1 MPLTLFV
8 CACLAVVGAGAW
20 FFIIQTEIPSHHITS
35 QEPTP
40 ATVTQEVAPVKPT
53 TIVQPMENLKSLPSP
68 PPAATPEATVGQLE
82 LRYRGERETAA
93 RGEIVREIA
102 GVNNADAVLAL
113 GRLFQ
118 NERNSVTRLAIITAL
133 GDVDTD
139 AAPQARMAT
148 LTSALHGQPRDV
160 RIAALDG
167 LAQLDDP
174 RALALL
180 RRTGAEDADKQVRET
195 AVALYRAL
203 TE

>member
-1 MPLTLFV
+1 
-8 CACLAVVGAGAW
+8 
-20 FFIIQTEIPSHHITS
+20 
-35 QEPTP
+35 
-40 ATVTQEVAPVKPT
+40 
-53 TIVQPMENLKSLPSP
+53 MENLKSLPVP

-160 RIAALDG
+160 RIAALAS

-203 TE
+203 TEE

>member
-1 MPLTLFV
+1 MD
-8 CACLAVVGAGAW
+8 
-20 FFIIQTEIPSHHITS
+20 
-35 QEPTP
+35 
-40 ATVTQEVAPVKPT
+40 
-53 TIVQPMENLKSLPSP
+53 
-68 PPAATPEATVGQLE
+68 QLE
-82 LRYRGERETAA
+82 LRYRGERETAV

-102 GVNNADAVLAL
+102 GANNTDAVLAL

-118 NERNSVTRLAIITAL
+118 SERNSVTRLAIITAL

-160 RIAALDG
+160 RIAALDS

-203 TE
+203 TEE